1 MTDLTI
7 GRLAAATGVKVETI
21 RYYER
26 AGLIAPPART
36 GGNYR
41 SYSTGDLDRLRFIR
55 KTRDLGFTLEEIR
68 AMLDLARQRDR
79 SCDTI
84 DAIASDHQPRD
95 ADDKRLPF
103 AQASPGGAGLATL
116 LGVTLAQVHGG
127 ALPLAQAIGLL
138 THRPAALLGSAAGT
152 LAKGAPADL
161 CLFHPE
167 RIWQVEAG
175 ELPGKAQ
182 NTPFDGR
189 ALEGRVLGTWK
200 AGRRVFG

>member
-1 MTDLTI
+1 MDPVATRDSRGFVADLTI

-68 AMLDLARQRDR
+68 AMLDLSRQRDR

-84 DAIASDHQPRD
+84 DVIASKHL
-95 ADDKRLPF
+95 ADVDRK
-103 AQASPGGAGLATL
+103 
-116 LGVTLAQVHGG
+116 
-127 ALPLAQAIGLL
+127 I
-138 THRPAALLGSAAGT
+138 
-152 LAKGAPADL
+152 ADL
-161 CLFHPE
+161 RGLRRELSAIISSCAGGTVGE
-167 RIWQVEAG
+167 CRILEAFAPSG
-175 ELPGKAQ
+175 PSS
-182 NTPFDGR
+182 
-189 ALEGRVLGTWK
+189 
-200 AGRRVFG
+200 